1 MIASHRV
8 SLAIAVLATAASMLG
23 APLAHAGS
31 LMHSSGN
38 RSTIYS
44 QERSRLSDRHLPS
57 THQAPPQQQVVD
69 PFADMILG

>member
-8 SLAIAVLATAASMLG
+8 SLTIAVLATAASMLG

-38 RSTIYS
+38 RSTIGL
-44 QERSRLSDRHLPS
+44 QERSRHSDRHLPCNR
-57 THQAPPQQQVVD
+57 QASPQRQVAD